1 MSTMVPSKRDIIEVM
16 SRYALAADAND
27 YALMRSLFFDDATI
41 AMQFDSEFLDGQGV
55 HFRDPDSFI
64 QFVRETAVEYRASQH
79 SLSNPLIEY
88 AGETASLRLNLIAT
102 AFYKDPE
109 RPETT
114 LYGFYEVSI
123 KQSAK
128 RWKIKTLKFT
138 SIGSK

>member
-1 MSTMVPSKRDIIEVM
+1 MSTVAPSERDIIEVM
-16 SRYALAADAND
+16 SRYALAADAKD
-27 YALMRSLFFDDATI
+27 YALMRSLFFDDATV

-55 HFRDPDSFI
+55 HFSDPDSFI

-88 AGETASLRLNLIAT
+88 VGETASLRLNLIAT
-102 AFYKDPE
+102 AFYTDRE
-109 RPETT
+109 LPETT

-123 KQSAK
+123 KQSVK

>member
-1 MSTMVPSKRDIIEVM
+1 MSTVAPSERDIIEVM
-16 SRYALAADAND
+16 SRYALAADAKD
-27 YALMRSLFFDDATI
+27 YALMRSLFFDDATV

-55 HFRDPDSFI
+55 HFSDPDSFI

-88 AGETASLRLNLIAT
+88 VGETASLRLNLIAT
-102 AFYKDPE
+102 AFYTDPE
-109 RPETT
+109 LPETT

-123 KQSAK
+123 KQSVK
-128 RWKIKTLKFT
+128 RWKNKTLKFT

>member
-1 MSTMVPSKRDIIEVM
+1 MSTVAPSKRDIIEVM
-16 SRYALAADAND
+16 SRYALAADAKD
-27 YALMRSLFFDDATI
+27 YALMRSLFFDDATV

-55 HFRDPDSFI
+55 HFSDPDSFI

-88 AGETASLRLNLIAT
+88 VGETASLRLNLIAT
-102 AFYKDPE
+102 AFYTDRE
-109 RPETT
+109 LPETT

-123 KQSAK
+123 KQSVK

>member
-1 MSTMVPSKRDIIEVM
+1 
-16 SRYALAADAND
+16 
-27 YALMRSLFFDDATI
+27 MRSLFFDDATV

-55 HFRDPDSFI
+55 HFSDPDSFI

-88 AGETASLRLNLIAT
+88 VGETASLRLNLIAT
-102 AFYKDPE
+102 AFYTDPE
-109 RPETT
+109 LPETT

-123 KQSAK
+123 KQSVK

>member
-1 MSTMVPSKRDIIEVM
+1 MSTVAPSKRDIIEVM
-16 SRYALAADAND
+16 SRYALAADAKD
-27 YALMRSLFFDDATI
+27 YSLMRSLFFDDATV

-55 HFRDPDSFI
+55 HFSDPDSFI

-88 AGETASLRLNLIAT
+88 VGETASLRLNLIAT
-102 AFYKDPE
+102 AFYTDSE
-109 RPETT
+109 LPETT

-123 KQSAK
+123 KQSVK